1 MADLIVNNLRRDF
14 GSFAAVDGI
23 SFTARNGEF
32 VTLLG
37 PSGCG
42 KSTTLWMVAGLNRP
56 TGGTISL
63 GTEVIVDCANGQNV
77 AAEERDFGLV
87 FQSYALWPHMTVRQ
101 NLEFPLKLRRMAKK
115 ERETRIEEAL
125 SLVELNG
132 QSEKFPFQLSGGQ
145 QQRVALARTIV
156 YQPRLLLLDEPLSNL
171 DAKLRERA
179 RIWLRDLQRR
189 LGVTALY
196 VTHDQDEA
204 LAMSDRIL
212 VMNGGHIVQNGTPE
226 DVYCRPADPFVASFV
241 GSSNFLV
248 GRVDRANS
256 GVRLDALGLIPVILP
271 PALADDHQ
279 VIAAVRPERIRL
291 ATEQEKTDAQQQVL
305 VVDVRSVAYLGNRY
319 QALVGIG
326 GVDIRLE
333 TDMPPLGEQTKIAIR
348 NDSWMIF
355 PQNVQNAK
363 GRMC

>member
-77 AAEERDFGLV
+77 APEERDFGLV

-101 NLEFPLKLRRMAKK
+101 NLEFPLKLRRLAKK

-256 GVRLDALGLIPVILP
+256 GVRLDALGLIPVTLP
-271 PALADDHQ
+271 PGLADDHQ
-279 VIAAVRPERIRL
+279 VIAAVRPELIRL
-291 ATEQEKTDAQQQVL
+291 ATEQEKTDAQQLVL
-305 VVDVRSVAYLGNRY
+305 VVDVRSVGYLGNRY

-333 TDMPPLGEQTKIAIR
+333 TDMPPLGEQTKIVIR

-363 GRMC
+363 ARMC